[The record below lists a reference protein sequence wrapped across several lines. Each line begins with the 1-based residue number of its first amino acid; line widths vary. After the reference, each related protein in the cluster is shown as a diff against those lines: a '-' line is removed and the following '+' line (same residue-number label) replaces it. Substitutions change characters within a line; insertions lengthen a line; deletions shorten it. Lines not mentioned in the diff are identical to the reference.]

1 MSKIEV
7 KNVEGKAAGE
17 VELSDSVFG
26 ITPNIPVM
34 HQVVVAYEA
43 SMRQGTHS
51 TKNRSSVSGGG
62 ANPTARRAPAAPAR
76 ASVPRS
82 GSAVASS
89 LAPLRVA
96 MPSASTTRRRSSPCA
111 PRFPASLP
119 TPSSSWST
127 SFYFKEPKTKL
138 AVAALKALGI
148 EGKRVTIVVAD
159 DDVITYLAF
168 RNLPK
173 VSIIAASEANT
184 RNLVDNGALV
194 MSTAVAKQLEE
205 VLAPMNSAYEVIIR
219 PIVSERSFDLMADG
233 KYTFEV
239 ALSPQGESAA
249 AVGRSSTFT
258 SSR

>member
-62 ANPTARRAPAAPAR
+62 AKPYRQKGTGRARQGTIRAPQWVGGGVVFGPT
-76 ASVPRS
+76 PRS
-82 GSAVASS
+82 HAKRVNNKEKKLAMRSALSGK
-89 LAPLRVA
+89 LADSELILVDE
-96 MPSASTTRRRSSPCA
+96 
-111 PRFPASLP
+111 L
-119 TPSSSWST
+119 
-127 SFYFKEPKTKL
+127 YFKEPKTKL

-205 VLAPMNSAYEVIIR
+205 VLA
-219 PIVSERSFDLMADG
+219 
-233 KYTFEV
+233 
-239 ALSPQGESAA
+239 
-249 AVGRSSTFT
+249 
-258 SSR
+258 

>member
-7 KNVEGKAAGE
+7 KNVEGKVAGE

-62 ANPTARRAPAAPAR
+62 AKPYRQKGTGRARQGTIRAPQWVGGGVAFGPT
-76 ASVPRS
+76 PRS
-82 GSAVASS
+82 HAKRVNNKEKKLAMRSALSGK
-89 LAPLRVA
+89 LADSELILVDE
-96 MPSASTTRRRSSPCA
+96 
-111 PRFPASLP
+111 L
-119 TPSSSWST
+119 
-127 SFYFKEPKTKL
+127 YFKEPKTKL

-184 RNLVDNGALV
+184 RSLVDNGVLV

-205 VLAPMNSAYEVIIR
+205 VLA
-219 PIVSERSFDLMADG
+219 
-233 KYTFEV
+233 
-239 ALSPQGESAA
+239 
-249 AVGRSSTFT
+249 
-258 SSR
+258 

>member
-51 TKNRSSVSGGG
+51 TKNRSSVGGAKPYRQKGTGRARQGTIRAPQWVGGG
-62 ANPTARRAPAAPAR
+62 VVFGPT
-76 ASVPRS
+76 PRS
-82 GSAVASS
+82 HAKRVNNKEKKLAMRSALSGK
-89 LAPLRVA
+89 LADSELILVDE
-96 MPSASTTRRRSSPCA
+96 
-111 PRFPASLP
+111 L
-119 TPSSSWST
+119 
-127 SFYFKEPKTKL
+127 YFKEPKTKL

-205 VLAPMNSAYEVIIR
+205 VLA
-219 PIVSERSFDLMADG
+219 
-233 KYTFEV
+233 
-239 ALSPQGESAA
+239 
-249 AVGRSSTFT
+249 
-258 SSR
+258 

>member
-62 ANPTARRAPAAPAR
+62 AKPYRQKGTGRARQGTIRAPQWVGGGVVFGPT
-76 ASVPRS
+76 PRS
-82 GSAVASS
+82 HAKRVNNKEKKLAMRSALSGK
-89 LAPLRVA
+89 LADSELILVDE
-96 MPSASTTRRRSSPCA
+96 
-111 PRFPASLP
+111 L
-119 TPSSSWST
+119 
-127 SFYFKEPKTKL
+127 YFKEPKTKL

-184 RNLVDNGALV
+184 RNLVDNGVLV

-205 VLAPMNSAYEVIIR
+205 VLA
-219 PIVSERSFDLMADG
+219 
-233 KYTFEV
+233 
-239 ALSPQGESAA
+239 
-249 AVGRSSTFT
+249 
-258 SSR
+258 

>member
-62 ANPTARRAPAAPAR
+62 AKPYRQKGTGRARQGTIRAPQWVGGGVAFGPT
-76 ASVPRS
+76 PRS
-82 GSAVASS
+82 HAKRVNNKEKKLAMRSALSGK
-89 LAPLRVA
+89 LADSELILVDE
-96 MPSASTTRRRSSPCA
+96 
-111 PRFPASLP
+111 L
-119 TPSSSWST
+119 
-127 SFYFKEPKTKL
+127 YFKEPKTKL

-184 RNLVDNGALV
+184 RNLVDNGVLV

-205 VLAPMNSAYEVIIR
+205 VLA
-219 PIVSERSFDLMADG
+219 
-233 KYTFEV
+233 
-239 ALSPQGESAA
+239 
-249 AVGRSSTFT
+249 
-258 SSR
+258 